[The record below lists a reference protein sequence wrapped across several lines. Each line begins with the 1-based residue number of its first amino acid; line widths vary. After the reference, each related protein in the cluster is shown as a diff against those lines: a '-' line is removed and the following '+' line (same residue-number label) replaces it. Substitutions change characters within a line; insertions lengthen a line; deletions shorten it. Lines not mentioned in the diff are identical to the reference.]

1 MDNLKDTQRRINVE
15 RDVNV
20 HLEDKRKSR
29 AFFWFMWIIYAV
41 VMMTKT
47 SFNGAMADIVYEG
60 FLTKQQTGFIIM
72 AFYIVYT
79 PMQILGGVASDKF
92 SPQRLIAVGLLGAAI
107 SNTVIYFNQSYFV
120 MLAAWTLNGLSQF
133 ALWSSIFKVVSSQ
146 CVRSDREK
154 MLFFLSLSP
163 TAGILLSYAVAGFVP
178 KWQLNFAISAISL
191 LILLI
196 ILFIY
201 DRYISR
207 YMVWDKEAPISV
219 SNKGVKSHGGTLK
232 LFYSSGFIFIL
243 ACLFLRDTVS
253 QSARSIGP
261 TLLMETFHISPST
274 STLLNVLVIVS
285 CGLGVFAGKMLINT
299 GIVKNLHVGIIALHG
314 VALLGCVSLCFSST
328 LLLTVISLCVIAF
341 STTAT
346 FLFTNIISSSFAKY
360 GKNATAAGLA
370 NFATSIGFIATS
382 GVTLSI
388 AETSGWNA
396 VKIMLLVLITLSI
409 LSAVASLLMNRKFEK
424 AEAQEK

>member
-1 MDNLKDTQRRINVE
+1 MSNLNTERKINVE

-29 AFFWFMWIIYAV
+29 AFFWFMWITYAV

-79 PMQILGGVASDKF
+79 PLQIFGGVASDRF
-92 SPQRLIAVGLLGAAI
+92 SPERLIAVGLLGAAI

-120 MLAAWTLNGLSQF
+120 MLAAWIFNGISQF
-133 ALWSSIFKVVSSQ
+133 ALWSAIFKVVSSQ

-154 MLFFLSLSP
+154 MLFYLSLSP
-163 TAGILLSYAVAGFVP
+163 TAGILLSYAVAGLVP
-178 KWQLNFAISAISL
+178 KWKLNFAISSLSL
-191 LILLI
+191 LVLLVA
-196 ILFIY
+196 LFIF

-207 YMVWDKEAPISV
+207 YMVWDREEPISV
-219 SNKGVKSHGGTLK
+219 SNTSGKSHGGTLK

-261 TLLMETFHISPST
+261 TLLMETFDVSPST
-274 STLLNVLVIVS
+274 STLLNVLVIIS
-285 CGLGVFAGKMLINT
+285 CGIGVFAGKILLKS
-299 GIVKNLHVGIIALHG
+299 GIVKNLHRGIISLHA
-314 VALLGCVSLCFSST
+314 VALVGCVSLYFAST
-328 LLLTVISLCVIAF
+328 LVLTVISLSIIAF

-346 FLFTNIISSSFAKY
+346 FLFTNILSSSFAKY

-382 GVTLSI
+382 GVTLSV
-388 AETSGWNA
+388 AETAGWNA
-396 VKIMLLVLITLSI
+396 VKVMLIVMMALSI
-409 LSAVASLLMNRKFEK
+409 LSATGALIMSRKFEK
-424 AEAQEK
+424 NAPEN